1 MRGKNTSKFTVLI
14 STLALLT
21 VFFAFAAPVS
31 IAADTNDDY
40 LEATGSALYDD
51 YGNAVRLTGIAWFG
65 FETSNQVYHGLWSVN
80 MEDILDTVADRG
92 FNVLRIP
99 LSVQMVNQWRNGNG
113 GEPNSVNY
121 AANPALEG
129 MTSLQILDASI
140 AYCKQIG
147 LKVMLDMHRVVNTQ
161 MLNAWH
167 TDGYPPSDFEACWQW
182 LAQHYADDDT
192 VIAMDLFNEPHGV
205 PGDVNMVKWD
215 DSADQNNWK
224 YEAEKVANLIL
235 DVNPELLIVVE
246 GIEATPKDGYTYVET
261 NSANYNFNWWGGN
274 LRRVRDYPIDLGS
287 RQSHVVYSPHDY
299 GPGVY
304 AQPWFAGGFTQ
315 ASLTA
320 DCWEPN
326 WLYIALQDIAPVLVG
341 EWGGKMDGGDN
352 QKWMGFLANTIAQ
365 YDLNHTFWCVNPNS
379 GDTGGIL
386 LDDWQTVDTAKY
398 NLIEPTLWKNSN
410 GAFVGLDHQVNLGAN
425 GTHVAPSTTPSEDE
439 DDVPV
444 TGLAVSPMQLAI
456 DGSTT
461 AQLTAA
467 VVPANATNPSVTWRS
482 SNTDIATVSTTGLV
496 TAVADGTVTITVATQ
511 DDAYTATCTVNVTGI
526 SGETTA
532 PCNAPAAATLPLSI
546 DGAGEFCRVTSG
558 DISNINSWNMQLVEI
573 NGQPFT
579 NTWSDNMPARIDGNY
594 YIHYVGNYA
603 WSHLEVNGSGGTQN
617 AAVTAVSVSPAS
629 VVVGVGATTTLSA
642 TVSPAD
648 AGDPSVSW
656 HSSDTGV
663 ATVSAGGVV
672 TGVAA
677 GSSTITATTTDGG
690 FTAGSTVTV
699 SAATDE
705 ANYTLTLA
713 VSGNGSTDPVA
724 GVHTYTAGS
733 TVSLTATPLSGATF
747 TGWSGAAGGTANP
760 VTVAMDENKTLIAN
774 FSGGDT
780 GLPDACDGQCNAA
793 TPVYPEILSD
803 GGLGNVTMYS
813 TAASNGGA
821 CNYGTTDIMS
831 YAAMSVN
838 VLPGDAQGQW
848 QGGKICGQCAEVTA
862 LTSQGPRS
870 VIVRI
875 TDKCPDASCGIDLG
889 GSAPGQIMLDGSGRY
904 TGKWRFVSCDG
915 HPEVSD
921 GAPTLEVFN
930 GSNAWWSRVHVRNG
944 RMATA
949 SITWQDAVDGAGGEF
964 PFANDPENTFEVP
977 VDTVLQ
983 SGMQSVLITV
993 HYVDGTTATVTLS
1006 PGQLATAAASY
1017 PLD

>member
-1 MRGKNTSKFTVLI
+1 MRGKNTRKFTVLI

-21 VFFAFAAPVS
+21 VFLAFAAPVS

-40 LEATGSALYDD
+40 LQATGSALYDD

-80 MEDILDTVADRG
+80 MEKILDTVADRG

-99 LSVQMVNQWRNGNG
+99 VSVQMVNQWRNGNG
-113 GEPNSVNY
+113 GEPDSINY

-147 LKVMLDMHRVVNTQ
+147 LKVILDMHRVVNTQ
-161 MLNAWH
+161 MLDAWY
-167 TDGYPPSDFEACWQW
+167 TDDYPPSDFEACWQW
-182 LAQHYADDDT
+182 LAQHYANDDT

-215 DSADQNNWK
+215 DSADRNNWK

-235 DVNPELLIVVE
+235 DVNPKLLVVVE
-246 GIEATPKDGYTYVET
+246 GIEATPKDGYTYAET

-274 LRRVRDYPIDLGS
+274 LRRIKDYPIDLGS
-287 RQSHVVYSPHDY
+287 RQSQVVYSPHDY

-304 AQPWFAGGFTQ
+304 AQPWFAAGFTQ

-352 QKWMGFLANTIAQ
+352 QKWMGFLANTIVQ

-398 NLIEPTLWKNSN
+398 NLIEPTLWKGSN

-425 GTHVAPSTTPSEDE
+425 GTHVAASTTPSE

-444 TGLAVSPMQLAI
+444 TG
-456 DGSTT
+456 
-461 AQLTAA
+461 
-467 VVPANATNPSVTWRS
+467 
-482 SNTDIATVSTTGLV
+482 
-496 TAVADGTVTITVATQ
+496 
-511 DDAYTATCTVNVTGI
+511 I
-526 SGETTA
+526 SDETTA
-532 PCNAPAAATLPLSI
+532 PCNAPVAATLPLSI

-558 DISNINSWNMQLVEI
+558 DIGTINSWNMQLVEI
-573 NGQPFT
+573 NGRQFT
-579 NTWSDNMPARIDGNY
+579 NTWSDKMPDKIDGNY

-603 WSHLEVNGSGGTQN
+603 WSHLEVKGSGGTQS

-629 VVVGVGATTTLSA
+629 VTVGVGATTTLSA

-648 AGDPSVSW
+648 AGDTSVNW

-663 ATVSAGGVV
+663 ATVSADGVV

-677 GSSTITATTTDGG
+677 GNATITATTTEGG

-699 SAATDE
+699 SAATE
-705 ANYTLTLA
+705 ERNYTLTLA
-713 VSGNGSTDPVA
+713 VNGNGLTDPMA

-733 TVSLTATPLSGATF
+733 AVSVTATPLSGATF
-747 TGWSGAAGGTANP
+747 TGWGEAAGGTANP
-760 VTVAMDENKTLIAN
+760 VTVEMDENKTLIAN

-813 TAASNGGA
+813 TAASDGGA

-862 LTSQGPRS
+862 LTSQGPKS

-875 TDKCPDASCGIDLG
+875 TDKCPDAFCGIDLG
-889 GSAPGQIMLDGSGRY
+889 GSAPGQVMLDGSGRY

-944 RMATA
+944 RMATV
-949 SITWQDAVDGAGGEF
+949 SITWQDAAGGAGGEF
-964 PFANDPENTFEVP
+964 PFADDPENTFEVP

-993 HYVDGTTATVTLS
+993 HYGDGTTATVTLS

>member
-1 MRGKNTSKFTVLI
+1 MLITARIHIASFIQTERQNRMTGKNTSKFTVLI

-21 VFFAFAAPVS
+21 VFLAFAAPVL

-40 LEATGSALYDD
+40 LQATGSALYDD

-80 MEDILDTVADRG
+80 MENILDTVADRG

-121 AANPALEG
+121 GANPALEG

-147 LKVMLDMHRVVNTQ
+147 LKVILDMHRVVNTQ
-161 MLNAWH
+161 MLDAWY
-167 TDGYPPSDFEACWQW
+167 TDGYPPSDFEAGWQW
-182 LAQHYADDDT
+182 LAQHYVNDDT

-224 YEAEKVANLIL
+224 YEAEKVAKLIL
-235 DVNPELLIVVE
+235 DVNPKLLVIVE
-246 GIEATPKDGYTYVET
+246 GVEATPKDGYTYAET

-274 LRRVRDYPIDLGS
+274 LRRVKEYPIDLGS
-287 RQSHVVYSPHDY
+287 RQSQVVYSPHDY

-304 AQPWFAGGFTQ
+304 AQPWFAAGFTQ

-326 WLYIALQDIAPVLVG
+326 WLYIALQNIAPVLVG
-341 EWGGKMDGGDN
+341 EWGGKLDGGDN

-365 YDLNHTFWCVNPNS
+365 YDLNHTFWCVNRNS

-398 NLIEPTLWKNSN
+398 NLVKPTLWKNSN

-425 GTHVAPSTTPSEDE
+425 GTHVGKATVPDDNNGDDDDDGTT
-439 DDVPV
+439 VPV
-444 TGLAVSPMQLAI
+444 TGNDGNTTTPSDSP
-456 DGSTT
+456 T
-461 AQLTAA
+461 
-467 VVPANATNPSVTWRS
+467 
-482 SNTDIATVSTTGLV
+482 
-496 TAVADGTVTITVATQ
+496 
-511 DDAYTATCTVNVTGI
+511 
-526 SGETTA
+526 
-532 PCNAPAAATLPLSI
+532 AATLPLAI
-546 DGAGEFCRVTSG
+546 DGTGVYCRVTSG

-573 NGQPFT
+573 NGQQFT
-579 NTWSDNMPARIDGNY
+579 NTWSNQMPARIDGNY

-603 WSHLEVNGSGGTQN
+603 WSHLEINGSGGTQS
-617 AAVTAVSVSPAS
+617 AAVTAVSVSPAN
-629 VVVGVGATTTLSA
+629 VAVGVGATTTLRA

-648 AGDPSVSW
+648 AGDTSVSW

-690 FTAGSTVTV
+690 FMAGSTVTV
-699 SAATDE
+699 SAATEE
-705 ANYTLTLA
+705 ANYTLTLG
-713 VSGNGSTDPVA
+713 VNGNGSTDPVA

-733 TVSLTATPLSGATF
+733 TVSVTATPLSGATF

-760 VTVAMDENKTLIAN
+760 VTVEMDENKTLTAN

-780 GLPDACDGQCNAA
+780 GLSDECDGQCNSA

-862 LTSQGPRS
+862 LTSQGPKS

-875 TDKCPDASCGIDLG
+875 TDKCPDAFCGIDLG

-921 GAPTLEVFN
+921 GEPTLEVFN

-949 SITWQDAVDGAGGEF
+949 SITWQDAAGGAGGEF
-964 PFANDPENTFEVP
+964 PFAGDPENTFEVP

-993 HYVDGTTATVTLS
+993 HYGDGTTATVTLS
-1006 PGQLATAAASY
+1006 PGQLSTAAASY